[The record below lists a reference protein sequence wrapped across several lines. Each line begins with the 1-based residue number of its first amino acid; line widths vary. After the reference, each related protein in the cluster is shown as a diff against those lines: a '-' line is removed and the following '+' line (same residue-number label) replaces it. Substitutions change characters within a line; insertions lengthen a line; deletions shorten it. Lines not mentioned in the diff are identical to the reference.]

1 MELLKKIHY
10 IIFLIRVRDAKD
22 KFDLEGIL
30 YKNVGVYF
38 FIIYKGIPTWV
49 ILSYKN

>member
-1 MELLKKIHY
+1 MELLKKKIHY

-38 FIIYKGIPTWV
+38 FIIYKGIPT
-49 ILSYKN
+49 

>member
-10 IIFLIRVRDAKD
+10 INFLIRVRDAKD

-30 YKNVGVYF
+30 YKNVGCIF
-38 FIIYKGIPTWV
+38 L
-49 ILSYKN
+49 LSIKESPHE

>member
-1 MELLKKIHY
+1 MFNKNEKWSYSKKIHY

-38 FIIYKGIPTWV
+38 FIIYKGIPT
-49 ILSYKN
+49 